1 MLTRKQKTVEPVVGK
16 AFLHFGESFVERCSL
31 YAFNRFHGII
41 EDIETAL

>member
-1 MLTRKQKTVEPVVGK
+1 MLAEEQENVEPVVGK
-16 AFLHFGESFVERCSL
+16 AFLHFGESFVERFSL